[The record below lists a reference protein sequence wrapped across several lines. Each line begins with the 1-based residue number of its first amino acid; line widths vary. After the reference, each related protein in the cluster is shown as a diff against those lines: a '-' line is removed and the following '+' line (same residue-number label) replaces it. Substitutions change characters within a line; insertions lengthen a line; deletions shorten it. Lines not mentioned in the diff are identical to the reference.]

1 MEVKYKYGRR
11 PGRRRRTRIAI
22 VLLISF
28 AIISGIASLIYMDI
42 AKNNKDTAVDGPGRT
57 VAQSIDSGQ
66 DVLRIDEPTFTMEL
80 PGGWKQVNRATTVTE
95 NSITWQ
101 GTKKGE
107 DNRKLTLYV
116 DVIPVTL
123 AVNKLLPVTA
133 VDNTLNIGDV
143 SDNCATFTQKG
154 TLDAGK
160 AVNNRD
166 SPAKYKQ
173 VDFVCD
179 LAQVVQNKTGTGSTD
194 GINVVNVTGP
204 IKGKHRYFFLFN
216 DQNIQPNL
224 TILTNALKSF
234 KAK

>member
-22 VLLISF
+22 VLFISF
-28 AIISGIASLIYMDI
+28 SIIGTIGALVYLDLTKS
-42 AKNNKDTAVDGPGRT
+42 NKDTSVTGPGRT
-57 VAQSIDSGQ
+57 IAQSVDSAQ
-66 DVLRIDEPTFTMEL
+66 DVLRIDQPTYTMEL
-80 PGGWKQVNRATTVTE
+80 PGDWKKVDQKTSTIE

-101 GTKKGE
+101 GTKKGQ
-107 DNRKLTLYV
+107 DNRKLTVYV
-116 DVIPVTL
+116 DVIPPL
-123 AVNKLLPVTA
+123 AVNSLLPVTA
-133 VDNTLNIGDV
+133 SGDSLVSGDV

-154 TLDAGK
+154 TLDTGQ
-160 AVNNRD
+160 AVKNRD

-173 VDFVCD
+173 VDFICD
-179 LAQVVQNKTGTGSTD
+179 LAQVTQNKTGTGSTD
-194 GINVVNVTGP
+194 GINMVNVTGLA
-204 IKGKHRYFFLFN
+204 KGKHKYFFLFN

>member
-28 AIISGIASLIYMDI
+28 AIIGGIATLVYMDI
-42 AKNNKDTAVDGPGRT
+42 TKNTKDTAVTGPGRT
-57 VAQSIDSGQ
+57 VAQSIDSNQ

-80 PGGWKQVNRATTVTE
+80 PGTWKQVGRTVTVTE

-101 GTKKGE
+101 GAKKGE

-116 DVIPVTL
+116 DVIPATL
-123 AVNKLLPVTA
+123 AVNKLLPVSA
-133 VDNTLNIGDV
+133 SDNSLTVGDV

-160 AVNNRD
+160 AVANRD
-166 SPAKYKQ
+166 SVAKYKQ
-173 VDFVCD
+173 IDFICD
-179 LAQVVQNKTGTGSTD
+179 LAQVVQNKTGTGSID

-204 IKGKHRYFFLFN
+204 AKGKHKYFFLFN

-224 TILTNALKSF
+224 SILTNALKSF

>member
-11 PGRRRRTRIAI
+11 PGRRRRTRVAI

-28 AIISGIASLIYMDI
+28 SIIGAIGSLVYLDISKS
-42 AKNNKDTAVDGPGRT
+42 NKDTAVTGPGRT
-57 VAQSIDSGQ
+57 VAQSVDSNQ

-80 PGGWKQVNRATTVTE
+80 PGDWKQVSRKKTTLE

-101 GTKKGE
+101 GTKKRE

-116 DVIPVTL
+116 DVIPPNI
-123 AVNKLLPVTA
+123 AINKLLPVT
-133 VDNTLNIGDV
+133 VIENGLIYGDV

-160 AVNNRD
+160 AVANRD
-166 SPAKYKQ
+166 SVAKYKEI
-173 VDFVCD
+173 DFVCD
-179 LAQVVQNKTGTGSTD
+179 LAQVVQNKTGTGSI
-194 GINVVNVTGP
+194 GSINSVSVAGP
-204 IKGKHRYFFLFN
+204 TKGQHKYFFLFD

>member
-28 AIISGIASLIYMDI
+28 SIIGAIGSLVYLDI
-42 AKNNKDTAVDGPGRT
+42 TRNNKDKVVTGPGRT
-57 VAQSIDSGQ
+57 VAQSVDSNQ

-80 PGGWKQVNRATTVTE
+80 PGDWKQISRKTTATE

-107 DNRKLTLYV
+107 DNRKLTLYI

-133 VDNTLNIGDV
+133 TGNGISYGDV

-154 TLDAGK
+154 TLDTGK
-160 AVNNRD
+160 AVENRD

-194 GINVVNVTGP
+194 GVNIVNVTGVT
-204 IKGKHRYFFLFN
+204 KGKHKYFFLFN

>member
-11 PGRRRRTRIAI
+11 PGRRRRTRVAI
-22 VLLISF
+22 VLLISIV
-28 AIISGIASLIYMDI
+28 IIAGVGSLIYLDI
-42 AKNNKDTAVDGPGRT
+42 KKNNKQAYIEGQGRT
-57 VAQSIDSGQ
+57 VVQSIDASQG
-66 DVLRIDEPTFTMEL
+66 VLRVDEPTFTMEL
-80 PGGWKQVNRATTVTE
+80 PGVWKEIGRKTTALE
-95 NSITWQ
+95 QSITWQ

-116 DVIPVTL
+116 DVIPASL
-123 AVNKLLPVTA
+123 AVNSLLPVTA
-133 VDNTLNIGDV
+133 LGNGIDYGDV

-154 TLDAGK
+154 TLDTGL

-173 VDFVCD
+173 VNFICD
-179 LAQVVQNKTGTGSTD
+179 LAQVTQNKTGTGSVD
-194 GINVVNVTGP
+194 GINVVNVTG
-204 IKGKHRYFFLFN
+204 IAKGKHRYFFLFN

-224 TILTNALKSF
+224 SILTNALKSF

>member
-22 VLLISF
+22 VMLISLS
-28 AIISGIASLIYMDI
+28 IIGGIGALVYLDLT
-42 AKNNKDTAVDGPGRT
+42 KNNKDTSVTGPGRT
-57 VAQSIDSGQ
+57 VAQSIDASQ
-66 DVLRIDEPTFTMEL
+66 DVLRVDEPTFTMEL
-80 PGGWKQVNRATTVTE
+80 PGVWKEVGRQNTSSE
-95 NSITWQ
+95 HSITWQ

-116 DVIPVTL
+116 DMIPVTQ
-123 AVNKLLPVTA
+123 AVNRLLPVTV
-133 VDNTLNIGDV
+133 VDNGLDYGDV

-154 TLDAGK
+154 TLDTGK

-173 VDFVCD
+173 VDFICD
-179 LAQVVQNKTGTGSTD
+179 LAQVTQNKTGTGSVD

-204 IKGKHRYFFLFN
+204 VKGKHKYFFLFN

-224 TILTNALKSF
+224 TILTNAIKSF